1 MIMMCYFRSL
11 RGCQPRK
18 HVVRNLGPGLEMD
31 TRIAEFLVYSYLRLG
46 TSCLCIATMPLYHSY
61 GASRPLGTVFEGN
74 AAHRIF

>member
-1 MIMMCYFRSL
+1 
-11 RGCQPRK
+11 
-18 HVVRNLGPGLEMD
+18 MD
-31 TRIAEFLVYSYLRLG
+31 TSIAEFLVYSYLRLGTCCLCITAMYSYLKLG